1 MIYGTVVGRIV
12 KDAELRFTADG
23 SPVLGFTV
31 ASDVG
36 YGDKKHAVFT
46 NCSMWGKRGEGVAP
60 YVLKGAP
67 VTVIG
72 EMDQRKWETAEKSGT
87 SLECKVTEL
96 ILQGSKKDAE
106 PATPKAQGFRAA
118 NTGDN
123 ADMPPDF
130 EDSDLP
136 F

>member
-12 KDAELRFTADG
+12 KDAELRFTAKGDA
-23 SPVLGFTV
+23 VLGFTV

-87 SLECKVTEL
+87 SLECKVSEL
-96 ILQGSKKDAE
+96 ILQGSKGDAKHE
-106 PATPKAQGFRAA
+106 APKASGFRQDNTA
-118 NTGDN
+118 NAN
-123 ADMPPDF
+123 DF
-130 EDSDLP
+130 QDDID

>member
-1 MIYGTVVGRIV
+1 MIYGTIVGRIV
-12 KDAELRFTADG
+12 KDAELRFTAKGDA
-23 SPVLGFTV
+23 VLGFTV

-87 SLECKVTEL
+87 SLECRVSEL
-96 ILQGSKKDAE
+96 ILQGSKGDAKNE
-106 PATPKAQGFRAA
+106 APQAQGFRQQPE
-118 NTGDN
+118 TKMDDF
-123 ADMPPDF
+123 ADDPI
-130 EDSDLP
+130 P

>member
-12 KDAELRFTADG
+12 KDAVLRFTPKGDA
-23 SPVLGFTV
+23 VLGFTV

-36 YGDKKHAVFT
+36 YGEKKHAVFT

-87 SLECKVTEL
+87 SLECKVSEL
-96 ILQGSKKDAE
+96 ILQGSKTGDK
-106 PATPKAQGFRAA
+106 PAIPQAQGFREVPEA
-118 NTGDN
+118 TMD
-123 ADMPPDF
+123 DF
-130 EDSDLP
+130 AQDDIP

>member
-12 KDAELRFTADG
+12 KDAELRYTAKGDA
-23 SPVLGFTV
+23 VLGFTV

-87 SLECKVTEL
+87 SLECKVSEL
-96 ILQGSKKDAE
+96 ILQGSKKDAD
-106 PATPKAQGFRAA
+106 APKAQGFRQIPPNDVSETA
-118 NTGDN
+118 
-123 ADMPPDF
+123 PPDF
-130 EDSDLP
+130 ADDDIP